1 MNIRLIRMSALV
13 IAMGVAGLATAAPQD
28 AAGHASVRAALDL
41 DHDGAIDRGEAA
53 SHPRLA
59 RHFDRLDRDGDG
71 MLEKS
76 ERTRHKGRRHRG
88 HHDHRGDGAAIRLDA
103 DGDGRISTIEAAKSA
118 WGKRFGE
125 VDRNRDGYLV
135 RSELAVAAERRRSEF
150 AVKRKQ
156 RFDARFAAADGNRD
170 GRLSRAEVEAK
181 WPRRTRSFNWLD
193 ENRDGQLER
202 ADLMPRR
209 SR

>member
-1 MNIRLIRMSALV
+1 MVCPFGQHRIRGFDV
-13 IAMGVAGLATAAPQD
+13 TVA
-28 AAGHASVRAALDL
+28 RY
-41 DHDGAIDRGEAA
+41 
-53 SHPRLA
+53 
-59 RHFDRLDRDGDG
+59 
-71 MLEKS
+71 
-76 ERTRHKGRRHRG
+76 RG

-103 DGDGRISTIEAAKSA
+103 DGDGRISTIEAAKSP

-125 VDRNRDGYLV
+125 IDRNRDGYLV
-135 RSELAVAAERRRSEF
+135 RSELAVATERRRSEF
-150 AVKRKQ
+150 AAKRKQ

-181 WPRRTRSFNWLD
+181 WPRRARSFNWLD